1 MMNSAVS
8 HDTIKIPEQDS
19 REQQRRDTTLF
30 SRITILCGTLVA
42 FLGILSL
49 IGWVLQNQFLMSFS
63 SYAGLKTV
71 AISAGT
77 IWFLIGGTLAVQA
90 YRPLKGFSRAFAAVI
105 SGVVLLYSS
114 LEFTHSLFGSHIFVE
129 DFLVQMSTGISL
141 PSTPISPVATG
152 LIIPSAIGLL
162 LLLYSQGDGLP
173 RQSVRDIIG
182 MLGVVVFV
190 VSFTFLISY
199 FFGTPY
205 FYGTAII
212 PIAAPSAL
220 AGMILG
226 TGLMTA
232 PGPETFPLR
241 YATGESIRAR
251 LLRTF
256 LSLNTVIII
265 VIGILYNL
273 AIQTELL
280 TVSLTFSITLIMF
293 LIITG
298 LVVSVAAARTG
309 QELDQAERKRK
320 EAEDELRESEQKL
333 KILAD
338 FTYDWDYWIG
348 TDKQLLYITPSCERV
363 TGYSSSEFYAR
374 PELME
379 LILHPDDK
387 DRYITHT
394 STYQENSGPG
404 EIEFR
409 IVTKEGNTRW
419 IGHRCQPVSDNYGNQ
434 IGRRGSNRDITGQK
448 IAEEERQ
455 ALLKDLEMKN
465 SELERFTYTVSHD
478 LKSPLITIQGF
489 LGYLEQDIA
498 DGNHEAVED
507 DIRRINGAST
517 KMTRLLSELLKLSR
531 IGRIMNPPEEVP
543 FEQIAHEALEMV
555 EGKIHEKKVEVLLQ
569 ETFPGIYG
577 DRTRLVEVMV
587 NLLENA
593 VKFMGDQ
600 VHPKIWIGSSE
611 KDGQDVFYVRD
622 NGIGIDPRF
631 HEKIFDL
638 FEKIDT
644 KSDGTGVG
652 LALVKRIIEVHGGK
666 IWVESEGIGKG
677 SSFMFTLGLI
687 TDSTPGK

>member
-77 IWFLIGGTLAVQA
+77 IWFLIGGTLAVLA

-114 LEFTHSLFGSHIFVE
+114 LEFTHSLLGSHIFVE
-129 DFLVQMSTGISL
+129 DFLVQMSAGISL

-298 LVVSVAAARTG
+298 LVVSVAASRTG
-309 QELDQAERKRK
+309 RELDQAERKRK

-387 DRYITHT
+387 DRYIAHT
-394 STYQENSGPG
+394 STYQEIRVPVKLNSGLS
-404 EIEFR
+404 
-409 IVTKEGNTRW
+409 
-419 IGHRCQPVSDNYGNQ
+419 Q
-434 IGRRGSNRDITGQK
+434 RRGISGGSGTVASR
-448 IAEEERQ
+448 
-455 ALLKDLEMKN
+455 
-465 SELERFTYTVSHD
+465 YT
-478 LKSPLITIQGF
+478 IIM
-489 LGYLEQDIA
+489 E
-498 DGNHEAVED
+498 
-507 DIRRINGAST
+507 
-517 KMTRLLSELLKLSR
+517 TRLA
-531 IGRIMNPPEEVP
+531 G
-543 FEQIAHEALEMV
+543 EAA
-555 EGKIHEKKVEVLLQ
+555 
-569 ETFPGIYG
+569 T
-577 DRTRLVEVMV
+577 
-587 NLLENA
+587 
-593 VKFMGDQ
+593 
-600 VHPKIWIGSSE
+600 
-611 KDGQDVFYVRD
+611 
-622 NGIGIDPRF
+622 
-631 HEKIFDL
+631 
-638 FEKIDT
+638 
-644 KSDGTGVG
+644 GT
-652 LALVKRIIEVHGGK
+652 
-666 IWVESEGIGKG
+666 
-677 SSFMFTLGLI
+677 
-687 TDSTPGK
+687 

>member
-1 MMNSAVS
+1 MMNRTVL
-8 HDTIKIPEQDS
+8 HDTIQIPEPDS
-19 REQQRRDTTLF
+19 REQQRRDSTLF
-30 SRITILCGTLVA
+30 RRITIACGTLVT
-42 FLGILSL
+42 FLGVLSL
-49 IGWVLQNQFLMSFS
+49 IGWVLQNPFLMSFS
-63 SYAGLKTV
+63 SYAGFKTV

-77 IWFLIGGTLAVQA
+77 IWFLVGVDLAVLA
-90 YRPLKGFSRAFAAVI
+90 YRPLTGISRAFAAAI
-105 SGVVLLYSS
+105 SGLVLLYSL
-114 LEFTHSLFGSHIFVE
+114 LEFILSLFGSHFFLE
-129 DFLVQMSTGISL
+129 DLLAQMSADVSL

-220 AGMILG
+220 AGLIFG

-241 YATGESIRAR
+241 YGTGESIRAR

-265 VIGILYNL
+265 VVGILYSL

-387 DRYITHT
+387 DRYIAHT

-419 IGHRCQPVSDNYGNQ
+419 IGHRCQPVSDTYGNQ

-448 IAEEERQ
+448 ILEEERQ
-455 ALLKDLEMKN
+455 ALLKDLEVKN
-465 SELERFTYTVSHD
+465 AELERFTYTVSHD

-489 LGYLEQDIA
+489 LGYLEQDVA

-507 DIRRINGAST
+507 DIRRINGASQ

-555 EGKIHEKKVEVLLQ
+555 EGKIHENKVEILLQ

-600 VHPKIWIGSSE
+600 EHPKIWIGSSE
-611 KDGQDVFYVRD
+611 KEGQDVFYVRD

-677 SSFMFTLGLI
+677 SSFLFTLGRI
-687 TDSTPGK
+687 TDSTPGR